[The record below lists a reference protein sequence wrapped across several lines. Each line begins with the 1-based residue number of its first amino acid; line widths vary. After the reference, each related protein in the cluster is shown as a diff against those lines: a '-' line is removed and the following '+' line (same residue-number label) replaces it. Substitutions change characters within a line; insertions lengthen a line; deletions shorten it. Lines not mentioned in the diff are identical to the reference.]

1 MPRISQ
7 GFWKFLVYVWETD
20 ALVLK
25 SEAFMPFLVSF
36 AISHYTFKK
45 HLNIKIK
52 IWQQHEN

>member
-25 SEAFMPFLVSF
+25 SEAFMPFLSF
-36 AISHYTFKK
+36 ILLFPTI
-45 HLNIKIK
+45 LLRNILI
-52 IWQQHEN
+52 